1 MVSTFTPN
9 KDLEQPSNGAYVDT
23 WNVPVNGDFSVVD
36 YALGATIEYNATA
49 GSQTLTTYDHT
60 TKLLTDYSYIPLI
73 IKVTGAISANVVYTI
88 PSGVGGQWVVYNT
101 TTDSTGGPWTVT
113 FKTAAASGASVVVPR
128 LTVSSII
135 SDGTNVYFVSS
146 GASGG
151 ALVPTGGGTNKIFY
165 PNDQTVTDSY
175 TMSSSQN
182 YGTFGPI
189 SVNTGATV
197 TIPSG
202 TTWSVV

>member
-1 MVSTFTPN
+1 MVSTYTTN
-9 KDLEQPSNGAYVDT
+9 KNIQKPGNGDYVDT
-23 WNVPVNGDFSVVD
+23 WNVPVNADFTIID
-36 YALGATIEYNATA
+36 TAFGANISFNATA
-49 GSQTLTTYDHT
+49 GSQTLTSGASDT
-60 TKLLTDYSYIPLI
+60 YSYIPLF
-73 IKVTGAISANVVYTI
+73 IKVTGAITASVVYTI
-88 PSGVGGQWVVYNT
+88 PSGVGGQWIVYNT
-101 TTDSTGGPWTVT
+101 TTDATGGPYTIT
-113 FKTAAASGASVVVPR
+113 FASGGGGASVVVPR

-151 ALVPTGGGTNKIFY
+151 ALVPTGGGTNKVFY

-182 YGTFGPI
+182 YGTFGPVSI
-189 SVNTGATV
+189 GTGATV
-197 TIPSG
+197 TVPVG

>member
-1 MVSTFTPN
+1 MVSTYTTN
-9 KDLEQPSNGAYVDT
+9 KNIQKPGNGDYVDT
-23 WNVPVNGDFSVVD
+23 WNVPVNADFTIID
-36 YALGATIEYNATA
+36 TAFGANISFNATA
-49 GSQTLTTYDHT
+49 GSQTLTSGASDT
-60 TKLLTDYSYIPLI
+60 YSYIPLFFKI
-73 IKVTGAISANVVYTI
+73 TGAISASVVYTI
-88 PSGVGGQWVVYNT
+88 PSGVGGQWIVYNT
-101 TTDSTGGPWTVT
+101 TTDATGGPYTIT
-113 FKTAAASGASVVVPR
+113 FASGGGGASVVVPR

-151 ALVPTGGGTNKIFY
+151 ALVPTGGGTNKVFY

-182 YGTFGPI
+182 YGTFGPVSI
-189 SVNTGATV
+189 ATGATV
-197 TIPSG
+197 TVPAG

>member
-1 MVSTFTPN
+1 MVSTYTTN
-9 KDLEQPSNGAYVDT
+9 KNIQKPGNGDYVDT
-23 WNVPVNGDFSVVD
+23 WNVPVNADFTIID
-36 YALGATIEYNATA
+36 TAFGANISFNATA
-49 GSQTLTTYDHT
+49 GSQTLTSGASDT
-60 TKLLTDYSYIPLI
+60 YSYIPLFFKI
-73 IKVTGAISANVVYTI
+73 TGAITASVVYTI
-88 PSGVGGQWVVYNT
+88 PSGVGGQWIVYNT
-101 TTDSTGGPWTVT
+101 TTDASGGPNTIT
-113 FKTAAASGASVVVPR
+113 FASGGGGASVVVPR

-151 ALVPTGGGTNKIFY
+151 ALVPTGGGTNKVFY

-182 YGTFGPI
+182 YGTFGPVSI
-189 SVNTGATV
+189 NTGATV
-197 TIPSG
+197 TVPAG

>member
-1 MVSTFTPN
+1 MVSTYTTN
-9 KDLEQPSNGAYVDT
+9 KNIQKPGNGDYVDT
-23 WNVPVNGDFSVVD
+23 WNVPVNADFTIID
-36 YALGATIEYNATA
+36 TAFGANISFNATA
-49 GSQTLTTYDHT
+49 GSQTLTSGVSDT
-60 TKLLTDYSYIPLI
+60 YSYIPLF
-73 IKVTGAISANVVYTI
+73 IKVTGAITASVVYTI
-88 PSGVGGQWVVYNT
+88 PSGVGGQWIVYNT
-101 TTDSTGGPWTVT
+101 TTDSSGGPNTIT
-113 FKTAAASGASVVVPR
+113 FASGGGGASVVVPR

-151 ALVPTGGGTNKIFY
+151 ALVPTGGGTNKVFY

-182 YGTFGPI
+182 YGTFGPVSI
-189 SVNTGATV
+189 DTGATV
-197 TIPSG
+197 TVPAG

>member
-1 MVSTFTPN
+1 MVSSYTPN
-9 KDLEQPSNGAYVDT
+9 KYIEQPSNGAYINT
-23 WNVPVNGDFSVVD
+23 WNVPVNADLSIIDAAF
-36 YALGATIEYNATA
+36 GANISYNATA
-49 GSQTLTTYDHT
+49 GSQVLTSGISDT
-60 TKLLTDYSYIPLI
+60 YSYIPLF
-73 IKVTGAISANVVYTI
+73 IKITGAVTASVTYTI
-88 PSGVGGQWVVYNT
+88 PSTVGGQWIVYNT
-101 TTDSTGGPWTVT
+101 TTDASGGPYTVT
-113 FKTAAASGASVVVPR
+113 FASGGGGASVVVPR

-146 GASGG
+146 GAGGG
-151 ALVPTGGGTNKIFY
+151 ALVPTGGGINKIFY

-189 SVNTGATV
+189 AVNTGATV

>member
-1 MVSTFTPN
+1 MVSTYTTN
-9 KDLEQPSNGAYVDT
+9 KNIQKPGNGDYVDT
-23 WNVPVNGDFSVVD
+23 WNVPVNADFNIID
-36 YALGATIEYNATA
+36 TAFGANISFNATA
-49 GSQTLTTYDHT
+49 GSQTLTSGASDT
-60 TKLLTDYSYIPLI
+60 YSYTPLF
-73 IKVTGAISANVVYTI
+73 IKVTGAITASVVYTI
-88 PSGVGGQWVVYNT
+88 PSGVGGQWIVYNT
-101 TTDSTGGPWTVT
+101 TTDATGGPYTIT
-113 FKTAAASGASVVVPR
+113 FASGGGGASVVVPR

-151 ALVPTGGGTNKIFY
+151 ALVPTGGGTNKVFY

-182 YGTFGPI
+182 YGTFGPVSI
-189 SVNTGATV
+189 ATGATV
-197 TIPSG
+197 TVPAG

>member
-1 MVSTFTPN
+1 MVSSYTPN
-9 KDLEQPSNGAYVDT
+9 KNIEQPSNGAYVDT
-23 WNVPVNGDFSVVD
+23 WNVPVNADLSIIDSAF
-36 YALGATIEYNATA
+36 GANISYNATA
-49 GSQTLTTYDHT
+49 GSQTLTSGISDT
-60 TKLLTDYSYIPLI
+60 YSYIPLF
-73 IKVTGAISANVVYTI
+73 IKVTGAITASVTYTI
-88 PSGVGGQWVVYNT
+88 PSTVGGQWIVYNT
-101 TTDSTGGPWTVT
+101 TTDATGGPNTIT
-113 FKTAAASGASVVVPR
+113 FASGGGGAAVVVPR

-146 GASGG
+146 GAGGG

-189 SVNTGATV
+189 SVDTGATV
-197 TIPSG
+197 TVPSG

>member
-1 MVSTFTPN
+1 MVSTYTTN
-9 KDLEQPSNGAYVDT
+9 KNIQKPGNGDYVDT
-23 WNVPVNGDFSVVD
+23 WNVPVNADFTIID
-36 YALGATIEYNATA
+36 TAFGANISFNATA
-49 GSQTLTTYDHT
+49 GSQTLTSGASDT
-60 TKLLTDYSYIPLI
+60 YSYIPLF
-73 IKVTGAISANVVYTI
+73 IKVTGAITASVVYTI
-88 PSGVGGQWVVYNT
+88 PSGVGGQWIVYNT
-101 TTDSTGGPWTVT
+101 TTDATGGPYTIT
-113 FKTAAASGASVVVPR
+113 FASGGGGASVVVPR

-151 ALVPTGGGTNKIFY
+151 ALVPTGGGTNKVFY

-182 YGTFGPI
+182 YGTFGPVSI
-189 SVNTGATV
+189 GTGATV
-197 TIPSG
+197 TVPAG

>member
-1 MVSTFTPN
+1 LF
-9 KDLEQPSNGAYVDT
+9 
-23 WNVPVNGDFSVVD
+23 
-36 YALGATIEYNATA
+36 
-49 GSQTLTTYDHT
+49 
-60 TKLLTDYSYIPLI
+60 
-73 IKVTGAISANVVYTI
+73 IKVTGAITASVTYTI
-88 PSGVGGQWVVYNT
+88 PSTVGGQWIVYNT
-101 TTDSTGGPWTVT
+101 TTDATGGPNTIT
-113 FKTAAASGASVVVPR
+113 FASGGGGAAVVVPR

-146 GASGG
+146 GAGGG

-189 SVNTGATV
+189 SVDTGATV
-197 TIPSG
+197 TVPSG